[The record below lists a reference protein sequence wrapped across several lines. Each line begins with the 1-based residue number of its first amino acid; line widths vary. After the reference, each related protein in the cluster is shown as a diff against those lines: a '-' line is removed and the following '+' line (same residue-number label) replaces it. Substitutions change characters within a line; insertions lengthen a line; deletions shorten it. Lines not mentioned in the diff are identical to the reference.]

1 MATDNSPSTGYI
13 IKYGLYLFYSGRSFR
28 ALFDFSPVMQS
39 LAFNLFISLAENKYK
54 PGLEKVPSDRP
65 GEIHF
70 PNGQVT
76 FQSHLPSRQKPREIF
91 CELNKQS
98 NLGLAQGKQILTEAA
113 CPKGKLEFNFFS
125 SSKFVEKLN
134 KHLIYTLENQFIFFI
149 GPSSPNLLRVWDRR
163 AESLNRQV
171 RLVFCHQYGN
181 LKKQRSFL
189 GGKQFVI
196 KSLEFESTYIYS
208 AVAKFYRCS
217 L

>member
-1 MATDNSPSTGYI
+1 
-13 IKYGLYLFYSGRSFR
+13 
-28 ALFDFSPVMQS
+28 MQS
-39 LAFNLFISLAENKYK
+39 LAFNLFISLAQNKYK

-98 NLGLAQGKQILTEAA
+98 NLGLAQGKQNLTEAA

-125 SSKFVEKLN
+125 SSKIVEKLN
-134 KHLIYTLENQFIFFI
+134 KLLIDTFGKSIYFFHWSI
-149 GPSSPNLLRVWDRR
+149 VAQPPSRLGPARR
-163 AESLNRQV
+163 IPQQTSEIVVLPSIWLPE
-171 RLVFCHQYGN
+171 
-181 LKKQRSFL
+181 K
-189 GGKQFVI
+189 
-196 KSLEFESTYIYS
+196 T
-208 AVAKFYRCS
+208 AKFFFGGNS